1 MIPEMKWS
9 YYFEYVF
16 IITIFCFTTNR
27 TTAQVI
33 SNKNFSLGSY
43 GRIGAGFAPQINGGI
58 GRSLNLN
65 GMGSIGG
72 RMEEADYLELVTAF
86 HFKAEEKKTDSTSIN
101 VQARMAFYSSAGQ
114 LIGNVNTKSY
124 GGITTALPELYAE
137 ADHIAGTAWNIWIG
151 AKFLRGNDI
160 HIADHQYF
168 DDHSSQGFGASNKN
182 NSFAILFPGAVDTS
196 SSVPPYFYLN
206 IVDGTPRIGLRGRTV
221 LIYEHIFPL
230 KNGQQSIKLLTEF
243 HKLSNATV
251 TDTSSQY
258 NYPSD
263 IGWVIGAKHVINI
276 NTSKP
281 GSFNQFAVRY
291 GTGIANGDDGGNSK
305 TWLTYG
311 APDMKSKK
319 FTGAYCFSL
328 VEHLLLNLSN
338 KFSINAYGIYT
349 KNKGASDSANKSS
362 DYFGRQIFNNK
373 TDFALGARAFFYF
386 SDHFVLMS
394 ELHHAIRKDGDQDPA
409 AMTKLSIVPTYVPSG
424 KRDPWAR
431 PQFRFIYSIAHYNQF
446 ASDNMYSPF
455 LQEVGKKRWGQ
466 YFGVR
471 VEWWIF

>member
-1 MIPEMKWS
+1 MKRPNRLNYMILTAIV
-9 YYFEYVF
+9 YG
-16 IITIFCFTTNR
+16 IINTAF
-27 TTAQVI
+27 AQVI

-58 GRSLNLN
+58 GRSMNLN

-72 RMEEADYLELVTAF
+72 RMEEADYLELLTAF
-86 HFKAEEKKTDSTSIN
+86 HYNANEKKADSTLIN
-101 VQARMAFYSSAGQ
+101 VQVRMAFYSSSGQ
-114 LIGNVNTKSY
+114 MIGNVTSKSAY
-124 GGITTALPELYAE
+124 GGITAALPELYAE
-137 ADHIAGTAWNIWIG
+137 ARHILGTPWNIWIG
-151 AKFLRGNDI
+151 AKKFRGDDI
-160 HIADHQYF
+160 HIADHYFF
-168 DDHSSQGFGASNKN
+168 DDHSTQGIGASYKN
-182 NSFAILFPGAVDTS
+182 SSFGILFPGAVDSS

-221 LIYEHIFPL
+221 VVFEQNFPF
-230 KNGQQSIKLLTEF
+230 KDKQQSIKLLTEF
-243 HKLSNATV
+243 HKLGDATV
-251 TDTSSQY
+251 ADTSTKY

-276 NTSKP
+276 KTEKP

-291 GTGIANGDDGGNSK
+291 GSGIANGDDGGNSL

-311 APDMKSKK
+311 APNMNSKK

-328 VEHLLLNLSN
+328 VEHLMLNLSN

-349 KNKGASDSANKSS
+349 KNKGGSDSTNKSP
-362 DYFGRQIFNNK
+362 DYFGRELFNNK
-373 TDFALGARAFFYF
+373 TDLALGARAFFYIT
-386 SDHFVLMS
+386 DHFVLMS

-409 AMTKLSIVPTYVPSG
+409 AMTKFSIVPTYVPSG

-446 ASDNMYSPF
+446 ASDHMYSPF
-455 LQEVGKKRWGQ
+455 LQEVGKKTWGQ
-466 YFGVR
+466 YFAVR
-471 VEWWIF
+471 VEWWIY